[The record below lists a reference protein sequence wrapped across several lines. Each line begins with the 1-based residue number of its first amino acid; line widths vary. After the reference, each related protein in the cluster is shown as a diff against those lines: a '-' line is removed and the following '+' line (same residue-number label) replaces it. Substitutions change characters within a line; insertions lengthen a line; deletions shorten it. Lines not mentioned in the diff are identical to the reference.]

1 LGADRTRTATPE
13 APKSYAGT
21 ILRVDLST
29 GASERIGSRRY
40 AERFLGGRGLASAV
54 YWDEVAPETGALE
67 PNNRLILAL
76 GPLAGVPG
84 VGGSRWGAYAK
95 SPLGQRFC
103 YGNLGG
109 TFGAELKFAGY
120 DAVILQ
126 GRADRPVFLSIHGG
140 QIDLRDAA
148 DLWGRSTTETIESL
162 KRAQGERSKVLTI
175 GPAGERLLPYA
186 TLFADGDASCSA
198 GMGAVMGS
206 KNLKAVVVRGE
217 NRAVGTA
224 HPARLREIVRQ
235 LRSHGRGNVKVWGI
249 DFMAHGPRTRKL
261 PCYGCL
267 ANCLRVKYTAND
279 GDSGKFMCQ
288 SRFFYMPHAW
298 GYYGQE
304 NDVPFHANRLCDRLG
319 IDTWEVQAIIEWL
332 LCCHAEGVITETESG
347 LPLAKVGSLEFIEAL
362 LDRILWGEE
371 FGALLAKGAL
381 SAAREHGPAARELF
395 RHNDPYD
402 PRYCTVNIMLY
413 PFEPREP
420 IQQLHEA
427 GLVLAQWSTWAKGVE
442 GAHISTEVLRGIAE
456 RFWGGE
462 AAGDFTTLAGKARAA
477 RMIQDR
483 QYAKESLVTCDW
495 MYPVIDLPK
504 SMDHIGDPEIESRI
518 LSAATGIDYSAED
531 LNRIGDR
538 IFNLQRAILLR
549 EGHQSKV
556 DDLLPQEFHTQPL
569 EGHVADPE
577 CLVPGAD
584 GQIVSRLGERVE
596 MRDFLRLREEY
607 YQLRGWDVRTGLQTR
622 KGLEELDLG
631 EVANELESR
640 GLLARRARRVPPQ
653 LRLARRLGDR
663 LAASLDRLGSNGRG
677 KRHGRKGGDPAG
689 CAAIGSAVPT
699 MSREQLLEL
708 LEEQR
713 LRYGHPQVVDN
724 FRGWNKA
731 MQYHISDFDEYFL
744 IRMVEGAAQAP
755 VPLSVPLS
763 QPEVSYQMDSQ
774 TLLAMTR
781 GEITGAEAFRKR
793 RLKLKASFSD
803 ILKLQSLDK
812 L

>member
-1 LGADRTRTATPE
+1 MRRAARLD

-29 GASERIGSRRY
+29 GASERIATRPY
-40 AERFLGGRGLASAV
+40 AERFLGGRGLASSI
-54 YWDEVAPETGALE
+54 YWNEVTPDTGALE
-67 PNNRLILAL
+67 PENRLVLAL

-95 SPLGQRFC
+95 SPLPTGQRFC

-120 DAVILQ
+120 DALILQ
-126 GRADRPVFLSIHGG
+126 GRADRPAILSIRDGR
-140 QIDLRDAA
+140 IDLQGAG
-148 DLWGRSTTETIESL
+148 DLWGRSTTETIEL
-162 KRAQGERSKVLTI
+162 VKQRQGGRAKVLAI
-175 GPAGERLLPYA
+175 GPAGERLLPFA
-186 TLFADGDASCSA
+186 TLFADGDASCSG

-217 NRAVGTA
+217 KRAVDTA
-224 HPARLREIVRQ
+224 HPHRLREIVRQ
-235 LRSHGRGNVKVWGI
+235 LRVHGRGNVKVWGI
-249 DFMAHGPRTRKL
+249 DFMAHGPNTRKL

-267 ANCLRVKYTAND
+267 ANCLRVKYTAEN
-279 GDSGKFMCQ
+279 GMSGKFMCQ

-304 NDVPFHANRLCDRLG
+304 NDVPFYANRLCDQLG

-332 LCCHAEGVITETESG
+332 LRCHAEGVITEAEAG
-347 LPLAKVGSLEFIEAL
+347 LPLSKAGSLEFIHAL
-362 LDRILWGEE
+362 LDKIVRGDD
-371 FGALLAKGAL
+371 FGALLARGGL
-381 SAAREHGPAARELF
+381 SAARERGPAARELF
-395 RHNDPYD
+395 HHNDPYD
-402 PRYCTVNIMLY
+402 PRYCTVNTLLY

-427 GLVLAQWSTWAKGVE
+427 GLVLAQWSSWAKGVD
-442 GAHISTEVLRGIAE
+442 GAHISTEVLRGIAG

-462 AAGDFTTLAGKARAA
+462 AAGDFTTSAGKALAA

-495 MYPVIDLPK
+495 MYPVIDLPN
-504 SMDHIGDPEIESRI
+504 SPDHVGDPEIESRI
-518 LSAATGIDYSAED
+518 VSAATGIDYSAED
-531 LNRIGDR
+531 LNRIGAR
-538 IFNLQRAILLR
+538 IFNLQRAVLLR
-549 EGHQSKV
+549 EGQQARI
-556 DDLLPQEFHTQPL
+556 DDLLPEEFHVQPL

-577 CLVPGAD
+577 CLVPGRN

-622 KGLEELDLG
+622 QGLTELDMP
-631 EVANELESR
+631 EVADELESR
-640 GLLARRARRVPPQ
+640 GLLAGRARRVPPQ
-653 LRLARRLGDR
+653 IRLARSVGGR
-663 LAASLDRLGSNGRG
+663 LARGLRRMGERGRRIRRGRG
-677 KRHGRKGGDPAG
+677 SGAGPAG
-689 CAAIGSAVPT
+689 SAAPGSSAPA
-699 MSREQLLEL
+699 MSRKQLLEL
-708 LEEQR
+708 LDEQR
-713 LRYGHPQVVDN
+713 SRYGHPQVVHN

-731 MQYHISDFDEYFL
+731 LQYYISDFDEYFL
-744 IRMVEGAAQAP
+744 IRMEDGAAQAP
-755 VPLSVPLS
+755 EPLSAPLER
-763 QPEVSYQMDSQ
+763 PEVSYQMDSQ

-781 GEITGAEAFRKR
+781 GEISGAEAFRR
-793 RLKLKASFSD
+793 CRLKLKASFSD
-803 ILKLQSLDK
+803 IMKLQSLDK